1 MLKRMGIN
9 GVDGR
14 SGTLSFRTR
23 SASGGESIHHE
34 AGSASGD
41 VRHHSRA
48 TMQLG
53 HGAEIDGKRQ
63 VNLLTF
69 AQAETS
75 GTDEDA
81 GGAQVDS
88 PAQAPLSIGQQNVHG
103 RPRSMS
109 GVQSSFHPLPL
120 VAAIKNCDP
129 RHCNRGAQP
138 LCQDRA
144 TGRKASQLN
153 EAEQLRSAGLI

>member
-14 SGTLSFRTR
+14 QRTLSFRTR
-23 SASGGESIHHE
+23 SASGGESIHHQ
-34 AGSASGD
+34 AGAASGN

-53 HGAEIDGKRQ
+53 HGAEIDGKCQ
-63 VNLLTF
+63 VHLLTL
-69 AQAETS
+69 AQAETG

-81 GGAQVDS
+81 GGTEIDG
-88 PAQAPLSIGQQNVHG
+88 PAQASFAIGQQNVHG

-109 GVQSSFHPLPL
+109 GVESSFHPLPL
-120 VAAIKNCDP
+120 VAAHQNCDP
-129 RHCNRGAQP
+129 RHCNRGA
-138 LCQDRA
+138 
-144 TGRKASQLN
+144 
-153 EAEQLRSAGLI
+153 